1 MKILLK
7 KVLASPMNNARDPP
21 SKNAPLE
28 NAQNALALKF
38 FNYSGRK
45 NRRVHPIIFFKDKNY
60 KNVSRLLASYYA
72 CLIATYN

>member
-7 KVLASPMNNARDPP
+7 KVLVSPMNNARDPP

-28 NAQNALALKF
+28 NAQNAVALKF

-45 NRRVHPIIFFKDKNY
+45 NRRVHPIIFF
-60 KNVSRLLASYYA
+60 LG
-72 CLIATYN
+72 

>member
-7 KVLASPMNNARDPP
+7 KALASPMNNARDPP

-45 NRRVHPIIFFKDKNY
+45 NRRVHPIIFF
-60 KNVSRLLASYYA
+60 LG
-72 CLIATYN
+72 

>member
-1 MKILLK
+1 MNNIMRTSFNENFTEK
-7 KVLASPMNNARDPP
+7 STYESHEQCTGPTNNARDPP

-45 NRRVHPIIFFKDKNY
+45 NRRVHPIIFF
-60 KNVSRLLASYYA
+60 LG
-72 CLIATYN
+72 